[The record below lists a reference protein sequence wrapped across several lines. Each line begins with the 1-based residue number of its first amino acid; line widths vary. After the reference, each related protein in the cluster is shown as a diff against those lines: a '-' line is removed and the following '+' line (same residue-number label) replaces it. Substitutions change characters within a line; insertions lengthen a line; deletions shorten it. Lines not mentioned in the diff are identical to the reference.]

1 MFNFFEVWNV
11 KQFFYKLLQISQ
23 FYLAMP
29 YFLSLVIKIST
40 IVLQNACSWMC
51 SSQNKQYNC
60 SHFILYLMFLEIA
73 QTFLHLSFCVIG
85 CFPTKMFQGNKESFT
100 YFPKHR
106 NFQKVVG
113 HKAVIYW
120 KTFNSL
126 ERTLKGQYISLRD
139 VLTIQQN

>member
-11 KQFFYKLLQISQ
+11 KQFFLQTFADFSILSCN
-23 FYLAMP
+23 AV
-29 YFLSLVIKIST
+29 FLSLVIKIST